1 VNTNKAHQELNNPKG
16 DEKMKIVLE
25 MNGYRAEFDKNE
37 KAAEKA
43 KKLFDEDIQE
53 MGFNDI
59 HELVSYVYALR
70 QYADDFLE
78 IVMVTLPL
86 EEDEGEEGE

>member
-1 VNTNKAHQELNNPKG
+1 
-16 DEKMKIVLE
+16 MKIVLE

-43 KKLFDEDIQE
+43 KKLFEEDIKE

-70 QYADDFLE
+70 QYADEFLE
-78 IVMVTLPL
+78 IVMDTLPQ
-86 EEDEGEEGE
+86 EKGE